1 MHSLTAVSYTHLAF
15 YGLRR
20 SEALGLKWDA
30 IDFQN
35 NTITIRHTVTSCN
48 LDGCLLYTS
57 LFLTAN
63 DTEQDMLEG
72 FGVGCDDYI
81 PKPFSIEVLRKKVQA
96 VLKQMCIR
104 DR

>member
-1 MHSLTAVSYTHLAF
+1 M
-15 YGLRR
+15 
-20 SEALGLKWDA
+20 EALQKY
-30 IDFQN
+30 QN
-35 NTITIRHTVTSCN
+35 PKYDLFLLDINLPDGSGMEFCKKIRETAETPV
-48 LDGCLLYTS
+48 

-96 VLKQMCIR
+96 ILKRTIGDTARIR
-104 DR
+104 YKRFGSRYG